1 MKLDKVL
8 VPLDGSVLAEAA
20 MWTALDL
27 AEKNGATVSLV
38 RAAEAHALPGAD
50 TVEAQVLAVREAEEY
65 LAAVVRRLDRCD
77 EVTVSPEGLSAWVE
91 CFRVLQAAEVWG
103 NHGAWIREVTPVFGR
118 GIRERME
125 WAATV
130 RPEDVEAAQRLR
142 AGVVRRLEQ
151 LLEPEDVLL
160 LPTSPRIAPLKGTE
174 TSELEVRFRY
184 QALCLLCI
192 AGLGG
197 LPQVSLPLA
206 AFNGCPLGLSV
217 VGRRG
222 ADLDLLECTA
232 WVS

>member
-1 MKLDKVL
+1 VLGKVGRVLLQDASAGARPSRALIARDAFDLLDDPIRRAL
-8 VPLDGSVLAEAA
+8 EAPLE
-20 MWTALDL
+20 
-27 AEKNGATVSLV
+27 
-38 RAAEAHALPGAD
+38 
-50 TVEAQVLAVREAEEY
+50 
-65 LAAVVRRLDRCD
+65 AVVRRLDRCD

-103 NHGAWIREVTPVFGR
+103 NHGAWIRQVTPVFGR

-130 RPEDVEAAQRLR
+130 RPEDVQAAQRFR
-142 AGVVRRLEQ
+142 MGVVQRLEQ
-151 LLEPEDVLL
+151 LLGPGDVLL

-174 TSELEVRFRY
+174 TSELEIHFRH
-184 QALCLLCI
+184 QAMCLLCI

-222 ADLDLLECTA
+222 ADLDLLERTA